1 MIINAA
7 FKMFGPP
14 TAAIF
19 KVLFIEDHSS
29 WTENLGGNAMYN
41 KSTHPYMHLLVTS
54 HKKSSVH
61 GHESFKIDSS
71 VVYGTGC
78 PKMWRNILT
87 IQQYLQLVEHPEIIS
102 WPYVPDSALQ
112 I

>member
-1 MIINAA
+1 MSNS
-7 FKMFGPP
+7 
-14 TAAIF
+14 T
-19 KVLFIEDHSS
+19 
-29 WTENLGGNAMYN
+29 NLYI
-41 KSTHPYMHLLVTS
+41 LLLLIS

-61 GHESFKIDSS
+61 GNESFKIDSS
-71 VVYGTGC
+71 VVYGTGS
-78 PKMWRNILT
+78 PKIWRNILT